1 MIRIPTWHLRMAA
14 DTKGISTIEFALSV
28 PVLLILLLATVDVS
42 RFAFAHLKIFNAAS
56 SLADLASRDETLSA
70 ARISDLFGAAQ
81 HIVRPFEMGNDGR
94 IILTGISAD
103 VANDPR
109 VFWQVAGGGSM
120 SATSQIGATGG
131 PAALPPSL
139 TIDVQ
144 ETVIAAEVI
153 YNYHPIFALPIAD
166 PVIRQTAYFRPR
178 LGSLRTLE

>member
-1 MIRIPTWHLRMAA
+1 MNRFAHRRLAA
-14 DTKGISTIEFALSV
+14 DTRGISTVEFAFSV
-28 PVLLILLLATVDVS
+28 PVLLVLLLGTIDIS
-42 RFAFAHLKIFNAAS
+42 RFAIAHLKVFNAVS

-70 ARISDLFGAAQ
+70 ARINDLVGAAQ
-81 HIVRPFEMGNDGR
+81 HIVRPFILSVGGR

-103 VANDPR
+103 VANDLR

-120 SATSQIGATGG
+120 AATSQIGATGR

-153 YNYHPIFALPIAD
+153 FNYQPIFALLLAN

-178 LGSLRTLE
+178 LSSLCNLE